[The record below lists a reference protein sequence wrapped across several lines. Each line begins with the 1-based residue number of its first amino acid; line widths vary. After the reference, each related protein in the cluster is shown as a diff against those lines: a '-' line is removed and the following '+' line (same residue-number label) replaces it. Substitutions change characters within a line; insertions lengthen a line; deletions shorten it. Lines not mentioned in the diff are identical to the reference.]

1 MRMKLK
7 DYDYGDEAYLLHTME
22 AIQRKMEEMKGC
34 CGLEEM
40 AETESDNDSWETLE
54 ESSDTED
61 QQDKK
66 VRSTKRFVAN
76 KKYWPRF

>member
-1 MRMKLK
+1 M
-7 DYDYGDEAYLLHTME
+7 ELLVRVSAGGRGE
-22 AIQRKMEEMKGC
+22 GC
-34 CGLEEM
+34 GGEEM

-66 VRSTKRFVAN
+66 VRSTKRFCCKQRIILLSV
-76 KKYWPRF
+76 

>member
-1 MRMKLK
+1 MYKRMIFCIKGVHFLSKLC
-7 DYDYGDEAYLLHTME
+7 HTLVYICLWFQF
-22 AIQRKMEEMKGC
+22 AGN
-34 CGLEEM
+34 LTFEEM

-66 VRSTKRFVAN
+66 VRSVKRFCCVN
-76 KKYWPRF
+76 